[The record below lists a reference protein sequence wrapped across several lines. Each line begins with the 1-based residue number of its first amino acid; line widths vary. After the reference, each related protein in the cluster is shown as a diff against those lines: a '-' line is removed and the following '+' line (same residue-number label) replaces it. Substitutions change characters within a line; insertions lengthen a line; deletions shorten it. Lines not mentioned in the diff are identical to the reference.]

1 LRCEERK
8 RGWGERQTKDPIEI
22 SCVPE
27 AIEET
32 EVYEDWR
39 DEDDRPGDGDGCI
52 MCTQSVWER
61 DNHCR
66 GASAM
71 WACRPLV
78 F

>member
-1 LRCEERK
+1 M
-8 RGWGERQTKDPIEI
+8 GERQTKDPIEI
-22 SCVPE
+22 GGVPE
-27 AIEET
+27 TIEET

-39 DEDDRPGDGDGCI
+39 NEDDRPGDGYGCI
-52 MCTQSVWER
+52 TCTQSVWER

-71 WACRPLV
+71 WACCHPV